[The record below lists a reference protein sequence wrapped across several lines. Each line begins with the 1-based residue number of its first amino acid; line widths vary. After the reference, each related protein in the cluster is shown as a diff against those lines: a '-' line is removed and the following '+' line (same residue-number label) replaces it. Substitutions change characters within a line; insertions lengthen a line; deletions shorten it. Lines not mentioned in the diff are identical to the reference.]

1 MYLPVSATFLMV
13 CLKAQIIESKTS
25 LNCAGGIA
33 RNAGKQ

>member
-1 MYLPVSATFLMV
+1 MHLPVSATFLIV
-13 CLKAQIIESKTS
+13 CLNAQIMESKTS